1 MSGST
6 PAALRPKARSNAWCV
21 LLVCAATLSTNVQG
35 EVPSQRVDR
44 LLMVVG
50 DRLILES
57 EVELEHRVRDRFPA
71 LSPPIPPGTSTLQ
84 VLADA
89 AIVRGLAGNTE
100 LYRPTTEQVRARQE
114 AIRLSFG
121 DPNEWNHFIT
131 EFGLTEDRFASFIT
145 GRLIVERYIQRNV
158 ALAGRGETEQQF
170 LERYTNWIVEQRK
183 RVAIRLVA
191 PINVGSN

>member
-1 MSGST
+1 
-6 PAALRPKARSNAWCV
+6 
-21 LLVCAATLSTNVQG
+21 
-35 EVPSQRVDR
+35 
-44 LLMVVG
+44 MVVG

-57 EVELEHRVRDRFPA
+57 EVELEEQVRAKFPA
-71 LSPPIPPGTSTLQ
+71 LSPPVPPGTSTLQ

-100 LYRPTTEQVRARQE
+100 LYRPTTDQVRARQE

-121 DPNEWNHFIT
+121 DPNDWSQFISA
-131 EFGLTEDRFASFIT
+131 FGLNDERFASFVT

-170 LERYTNWIVEQRK
+170 SDRYSNWIVEQRK
-183 RVAIRLVA
+183 RVAIRLVS
-191 PINVGSN
+191 PINVGTK